1 MGDLNRTPLNPTS
14 RQIALAVSTA
24 LASSWAGQASAAD
37 QALEEI
43 VVTARKVKENLQD
56 IPQSIQVLA
65 ETQIKRGNLVNLED
79 YARFLPSL
87 SYNTYAPGTAKLIF
101 RGVADE
107 GGASFTAEA
116 SAAMYLDEQ
125 PLTQN
130 SLTPEPRMVDIERV
144 EALAG
149 PQGTLYGASSQ
160 SGTLRIITN
169 KPDTTRFESSVDFTY
184 KDGSDSDSSYDLS
197 GVLNLPLADNK
208 FAVRLVGYSAED
220 GGYIDN
226 VLQPSPGG
234 TFDNAAFV
242 ATNVNSV
249 NWTGGRVAA
258 RWLINDNW
266 TATASA
272 IHQTIDAKGTPEHEP
287 NRVGDLEKVRFFSE
301 SRDDEWD
308 QIALTIEGDLGF
320 ANFVSST
327 SYFTRDIAYSLDNTD
342 YINYLRNIYSYYS
355 YYVQYAFGPD
365 PVGLGWVDTQ
375 QTDRFAQEFRLS
387 GTSDRIDWIAGLFYE
402 SLEDGWDFCSKM
414 QDYEST
420 GSFQFWQTY
429 YGAQPGSTGNCFWHS
444 NNKVKNESVAA
455 FGELTY
461 KLNDHWSFTVG
472 GRWFQDDKDRTYY
485 VEQPNNRRSTTDSP
499 QSKTDDF
506 VKKLSVKYH
515 FSDDAMLYALFS
527 EGYRRGGR
535 NIQRPGAVLPADFDP
550 DHLRN
555 YELGLKSQW
564 MGGRMRLNVTG
575 FLMTWDDYQAEVVDP
590 GPLFQVLVANIGDAE
605 IKGVEL
611 DLNTL
616 LGDGWEFGLNLAS
629 IKAETTTDN
638 VLIGSASGTR
648 LPLSPEF
655 KAATYLQYTIPAMV
669 LGGNMYGRV
678 QYSYTGDSHNAVDC
692 SLELAPGES
701 PVGVCYD
708 IQASYAI
715 SDVKLGYEKDNWEVN
730 LFVNNLTDE
739 RAEIFIQQLPPAGRT
754 TVNRPREMGVQFS
767 MRWGD

>member
-1 MGDLNRTPLNPTS
+1 MAESARSQFTPTS
-14 RQIALAVSTA
+14 RQIAIAVSTA
-24 LASSWAGQASAAD
+24 LAGGWAGQAQAD
-37 QALEEI
+37 QVLEEI

-65 ETQIKRGNLVNLED
+65 EQQIKRGNLVNLED

-169 KPDTTRFESSVDFTY
+169 KPDTTRFESGVDFTY
-184 KDGSDSDSSYDLS
+184 KDGSDSDPSYDLS
-197 GVLNLPLADNK
+197 GVLNLPLAENK
-208 FAVRLVGYSAED
+208 FAIRLVGYSAED

-234 TFDNAAFV
+234 TFDNAAAV
-242 ATNVNSV
+242 EENVNNV
-249 NWTGGRVAA
+249 EWTGGRVSA
-258 RWLINDNW
+258 RWLLNENW
-266 TATASA
+266 TATGSL
-272 IHQTIDAKGTPEHEP
+272 IYQKIDAGGTPEHEP
-287 NRVGDLEKVRFFSE
+287 NRVGDLEKVRFMRE
-301 SRDDEWD
+301 SREDEWN

-375 QTDRFAQEFRLS
+375 ETTRFAQEFRLS
-387 GTSDRIDWIAGLFYE
+387 GATDKIDWIAGLFYE

-429 YGAQPGSTGNCFWHS
+429 YGAEPGSTGNCFWHS
-444 NNKVKNESVAA
+444 NNRVKNESLAA

-472 GRWFQDDKDRTYY
+472 GRWFQDDKDRSYY
-485 VEQPNNRRSTTDSP
+485 VDQPNNRRSTTDSP

-515 FSDDAMLYALFS
+515 FSDDKMLYALFS

-535 NIQRPGAVLPADFDP
+535 NIQRPGAELPADFDP

-564 MGGRMRLNVTG
+564 LNGRMRLNVTA

-605 IKGVEL
+605 IKGLEL
-611 DLNTL
+611 DLNAL

-629 IKAETTTDN
+629 INAETTTDN
-638 VLIGSASGTR
+638 LLIGSAAGTR

-655 KAATYLQYTIPAMV
+655 KAATYLQYTLPSLV
-669 LGGNMYGRV
+669 WGGNMYGRV

-692 SLELAPGES
+692 SLELDPGES
-701 PVGVCYD
+701 PVGICYD

-715 SDVKLGYEKDNWEVN
+715 SDLKLGYERDNWEANV
-730 LFVNNLTDE
+730 FVNNLTDE
-739 RAEIFIQQLPPAGRT
+739 RADIFIQRLPPAGRT
-754 TVNRPREMGVQFS
+754 TVNRPREIGVQFT
-767 MRWGD
+767 MRWGN